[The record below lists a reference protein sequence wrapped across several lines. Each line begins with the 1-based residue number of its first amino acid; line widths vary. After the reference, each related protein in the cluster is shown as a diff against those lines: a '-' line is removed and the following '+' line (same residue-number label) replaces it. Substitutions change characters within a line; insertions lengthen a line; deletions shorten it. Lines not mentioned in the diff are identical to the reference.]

1 MPAARLPRDDP
12 PDHTGGTF
20 DVLLPGLSTLDEMD
34 SKLRELL
41 IVGGRTINGGHHAT
55 REP

>member
-1 MPAARLPRDDP
+1 MPATRLPRNDP
-12 PDHTGGTF
+12 SDHTSGTF
-20 DVLLPGLSTLDEMD
+20 DVLLPGLSTLDEKD

-55 REP
+55 IEP

>member
-1 MPAARLPRDDP
+1 MPAARLPRNDP

-20 DVLLPGLSTLDEMD
+20 DVLLSGLSALDEKD

-41 IVGGRTINGGHHAT
+41 IVGGRTINGGHRAAS
-55 REP
+55 EP